1 MHEELELAFTDSTIV
16 QETEHRIPINKFS
29 DGFLTIE
36 HADELPNS
44 AILGIYP
51 HNLALIFVPYY
62 VIAMNNRH
70 YVSADL
76 ICVLVTVNP
85 LIENGN
91 SKRREI
97 VVTNEL

>member
-1 MHEELELAFTDSTIV
+1 MHEELELVFRDSTII
-16 QETEHRIPINKFS
+16 QETEHRIPTDKFS
-29 DGFLTIE
+29 DGFSSFQ

-44 AILGIYP
+44 AILGNYL
-51 HNLALIFVPYY
+51 HDFALIFLPHY
-62 VIAMNNRH
+62 VIAMKNRH